1 MGQDAAI
8 AAAAVL
14 NVVDPSMTGI
24 GGDVFC
30 LFYEAETKKVHALN
44 GSGRSCAQASLDDIC
59 ADLQIADRIYG
70 AIPNTSIHSVTVPGA
85 AAAWLDIVESFGS
98 GKTSIKDVLLPAT
111 QMAKNGFAVS
121 ELSSYYVGLSSFHS
135 AQKVW

>member
-1 MGQDAAI
+1 MRQDAAV

-30 LFYEAETKKVHALN
+30 LFYEAKTKRVHALN
-44 GSGRSCAQASLDDIC
+44 GSGRSCAQATLEDIC
-59 ADLQIADRIYG
+59 SDLQITDRIFG

-85 AAAWLDIVESFGS
+85 AAAWLDIVGHFGS
-98 GKTSIKDVLLPAT
+98 GKTSIKEVLQPAT
-111 QMAKNGFAVS
+111 QMAKTGFPVS
-121 ELSSYYVGLSSFHS
+121 EISSYYVSFSSVQ
-135 AQKVW
+135 AARRV